1 MGQYYL
7 ASGYSHG
14 QKDDMVLFRAEGSG
28 KMEIVSTYRQGD
40 SPSFLCTMGKRIYA
54 VSEHPSYAA
63 VTAYE
68 SQKDKIIP
76 VKRMEFAGAGL
87 CHLSAGQQVLY
98 AGCYGSGHLYVLD
111 GQLKDIL
118 YCHEGRK
125 DLRGVTSHMHWT
137 AVPDPNTLLG
147 ADCGSDRVYV
157 FSLKDGI
164 PCGRVREILLKKG
177 SGPRQI
183 LFDRKRE
190 AAVIVNEQDGTLL
203 FTKSRFWEQKADSF
217 PWETAERVP
226 ATRRKSHRNY
236 PGGACINS
244 RGEVFVAN
252 RGENT
257 IGVFGTDGGYGFQ
270 GEWDCGGNW
279 PRYLHVTEENIL
291 FAACERSGR
300 VNRFWYRDGQL
311 MEADSI
317 PLYGAACVI
326 PVDGG

>member
-1 MGQYYL
+1 
-7 ASGYSHG
+7 
-14 QKDDMVLFRAEGSG
+14 
-28 KMEIVSTYRQGD
+28 
-40 SPSFLCTMGKRIYA
+40 
-54 VSEHPSYAA
+54 
-63 VTAYE
+63 
-68 SQKDKIIP
+68 
-76 VKRMEFAGAGL
+76 
-87 CHLSAGQQVLY
+87 
-98 AGCYGSGHLYVLD
+98 
-111 GQLKDIL
+111 
-118 YCHEGRK
+118 
-125 DLRGVTSHMHWT
+125 MHWT

-147 ADCGSDRVYV
+147 ADCGSDRIYV

-279 PRYLHVTEENIL
+279 PRYLHVTE
-291 FAACERSGR
+291 
-300 VNRFWYRDGQL
+300 
-311 MEADSI
+311 
-317 PLYGAACVI
+317 
-326 PVDGG
+326 